1 MNCLI
6 FALMVPIVQ
15 CFSQPITLKQRNA
28 FPPNFIHSLD
38 SSHMMLTALYCQRKG
53 ITFASVHD
61 CFWTHACTVDSM
73 NKICREQFVS
83 LHSQPILDDLSK
95 FLLANY
101 GFDKSGDMAKQK
113 LNQVLVEVPKRGVF
127 DLREVLKSVYFF
139 S

>member
-73 NKICREQFVS
+73 NKVIRTYTLFYDFDYIDLILILIYPLTLLNRSVENS
-83 LHSQPILDDLSK
+83 LFRYTRSQS
-95 FLLANY
+95 
-101 GFDKSGDMAKQK
+101 
-113 LNQVLVEVPKRGVF
+113 
-127 DLREVLKSVYFF
+127 
-139 S
+139 